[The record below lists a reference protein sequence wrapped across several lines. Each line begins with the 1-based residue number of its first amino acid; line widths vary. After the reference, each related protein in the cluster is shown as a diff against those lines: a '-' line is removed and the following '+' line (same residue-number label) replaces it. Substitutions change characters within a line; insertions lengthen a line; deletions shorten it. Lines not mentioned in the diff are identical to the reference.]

1 MEGLMGFL
9 DYGKHTWYIWG
20 SYAVFAV
27 FIIGEL
33 IQLSRR
39 KRTIWQR
46 LSRINRMKSGE
57 NNNES

>member
-1 MEGLMGFL
+1 MDFLGLV
-9 DYGKHTWYIWG
+9 DYGKHTWFIWG
-20 SYAVFAV
+20 SYGVFAI
-27 FIIGEL
+27 FIIAEL

-46 LSRINRMKSGE
+46 LSRINRMRSGE